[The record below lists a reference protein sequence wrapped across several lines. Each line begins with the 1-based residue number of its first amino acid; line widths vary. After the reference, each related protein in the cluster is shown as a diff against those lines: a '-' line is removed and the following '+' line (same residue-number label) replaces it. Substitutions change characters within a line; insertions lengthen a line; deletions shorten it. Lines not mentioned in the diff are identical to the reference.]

1 MSAAEETL
9 SLALPAS
16 SANLGPAFDAAA
28 VAWNCNLRVRAQ
40 LADTFAVQA
49 TGRERE
55 LCGEVR
61 DHLILNVYRSILE
74 REGRA
79 VRPLALELDNE
90 IPVGKGCG
98 SSAAARLA
106 GVALAVHFGRLG
118 WSAQTIAEE
127 AARLEGHADNVAACW
142 WGGFVVVQT
151 QPSGLRWL
159 QVSQEKRWPLLVV
172 VPREAL
178 ATERARAVLP
188 ETYRRADA
196 VSNVQ
201 NAMLLACAWQ
211 QGRGDLLTAAMRD
224 RMHQPFRAPLCPLLD
239 ALSSL
244 AGCNGILGCCLSGAG
259 PAVLLVVADAA
270 AAVPAVQARLSE
282 VRLEA
287 EILEA
292 AVVTEGPGQKW
303 RNG

>member
-1 MSAAEETL
+1 MSTGEESLT
-9 SLALPAS
+9 LALPAS

-28 VAWNCNLRVRAQ
+28 IAWNCKLRVRGR
-40 LADTFAVQA
+40 LAESFAVKA
-49 TGRERE
+49 TGRDRQI
-55 LCGEVR
+55 CGEVC

-74 REGRA
+74 REGRG
-79 VRPLALELDNE
+79 VKPLLLELENE

-151 QPSGLRWL
+151 QDNGLRWL
-159 QVSQEKRWPLLVV
+159 QVSQAERWPLLVV

-211 QGRGDLLTAAMRD
+211 QGRRDLLASAMRD

-239 ALSSL
+239 ALNSL
-244 AGCNGILGCCLSGAG
+244 AGGNGILGCCLSGAG
-259 PAVLLVVADAA
+259 PSVLLVVDDAVCA
-270 AAVPAVQARLSE
+270 TRAIKVRLGE
-282 VRLEA
+282 ARLEA